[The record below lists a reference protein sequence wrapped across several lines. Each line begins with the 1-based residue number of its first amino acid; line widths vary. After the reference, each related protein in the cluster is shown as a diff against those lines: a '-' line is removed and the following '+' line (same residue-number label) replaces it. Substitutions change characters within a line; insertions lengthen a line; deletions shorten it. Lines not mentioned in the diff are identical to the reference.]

1 MEKTIDK
8 VAIVGVGH
16 VGEMIAFLIGQYN
29 LANEILLIDR
39 RISRCNAEA
48 ADMNTALT
56 RLATTP
62 ALVRGAEIEEC
73 SNASLVIVTAAAPVR
88 LGQTRNQMLS
98 NNAAVFE
105 SIIPRIEDSG
115 FTGTYLIVT
124 NPVDLMTYM
133 LVDRFGISSD
143 RVVGAGTV
151 LDTMRLLDIAQDAQ
165 VNLDGVLCV
174 GEHGENL
181 IVDWG
186 SSGDA
191 ETEEELER
199 RELLRRKTIDYAYEI
214 VKGKGSTSFGI
225 AQAVLTIVEAMCK
238 GDEGD
243 VLPLSVVS
251 NGEYGI
257 ENMAVSLPTIIGK
270 DGPRIIEGHL
280 GARSIDSLHDIVKMM
295 RETYDGAMRDESGV
309 SAS

>member
-1 MEKTIDK
+1 MGKTIDK

-16 VGEMIAFLIGQYN
+16 VGEMIAFLIGKKN

-62 ALVRGAEIEEC
+62 VLLRGAEIEEC

-143 RVVGAGTV
+143 RVVGTGTV

-165 VNLDGVLCV
+165 INLDGVLCV

-186 SSGDA
+186 GFGDA
-191 ETEEELER
+191 EELER

-243 VLPLSVVS
+243 VLPLSVVL
-251 NGEYGI
+251 NGEYGMD
-257 ENMAVSLPTIIGK
+257 NMAVSLPTVIGK
-270 DGPRIIEGHL
+270 DGPRIVEGRL
-280 GARSIDSLHDIVKMM
+280 GARSIDSLRETVKMM
-295 RETYDGAMRDESGV
+295 RETYDEAMRGESGA

>member
-1 MEKTIDK
+1 MGKTIDK

-16 VGEMIAFLIGQYN
+16 VGEMIAFLIGQNN

-62 ALVRGAEIEEC
+62 ALLRGAEIEEC
-73 SNASLVIVTAAAPVR
+73 ANASLVIVTAAAPVR

-165 VNLDGVLCV
+165 INLDGVLCV

-186 SSGDA
+186 SSGNA
-191 ETEEELER
+191 EELEH

-243 VLPLSVVS
+243 VLPLSVVL

-257 ENMAVSLPTIIGK
+257 DNMAVSLPTVIGK
-270 DGPRIIEGHL
+270 DGPRIVEGRL
-280 GARSIDSLHDIVKMM
+280 GAHSIDSLREIVKMM
-295 RETYDGAMRDESGV
+295 RETYDEAMRGESGAG
-309 SAS
+309 AS

>member
-1 MEKTIDK
+1 MGKTIDK

-16 VGEMIAFLIGQYN
+16 VGEMIAFLIGQNN

-56 RLATTP
+56 RLATMP
-62 ALVRGAEIEEC
+62 ALLRGAEIEEC
-73 SNASLVIVTAAAPVR
+73 ANASLVIVTAAAPVR

-151 LDTMRLLDIAQDAQ
+151 LDTMRLLDIAQDAKI
-165 VNLDGVLCV
+165 NLDGVLCV

-191 ETEEELER
+191 EELER

-243 VLPLSVVS
+243 VLPLSVVL

-257 ENMAVSLPTIIGK
+257 DNMAVSLPTVIGK
-270 DGPRIIEGHL
+270 DGPRIVEGRL
-280 GARSIDSLHDIVKMM
+280 GAHSIDSLREIVKMM
-295 RETYDGAMRDESGV
+295 RETYDEAMRGESGA